1 MEKQGWKA
9 GQGLGRDGTGITKA
23 IQMVS
28 SGKKGQPG
36 RGKIVD
42 KNKKRSDPSAV
53 AASEVVVM
61 RGIVDGKRDVEHAEL
76 LQKVG
81 DEYKRYGRVVQ
92 IVIRWED
99 EIEEEGDREK
109 ARVYV
114 LFADA
119 GSALMVSFLHHYI
132 RRDTRANGI
141 QAVNGLQRREIF
153 EGNKTTTEFYS
164 KEKFEE
170 MVFE

>member
-9 GQGLGRDGTGITKA
+9 GQGLGRDGSGITKA

-42 KNKKRSDPSAV
+42 KNRNKQRRRDDAH
-53 AASEVVVM
+53 AADRSEVVVM
-61 RGIVDGKRDVEHAEL
+61 RGIVDGKRRLFDHADL

-81 DEYKRYGRVVQ
+81 DEYKRYGQVVR
-92 IVIRWED
+92 IVICWDDDDDQEAAED
-99 EIEEEGDREK
+99 IER

-114 LFADA
+114 LFANQE
-119 GSALMVSFLHHYI
+119 SALMVSPPPL
-132 RRDTRANGI
+132 
-141 QAVNGLQRREIF
+141 RECR
-153 EGNKTTTEFYS
+153 GC
-164 KEKFEE
+164 
-170 MVFE
+170 

>member
-9 GQGLGRDGTGITKA
+9 GRGLGRDGSGITKA

-28 SGKKGQPG
+28 SGKKGQAG

-42 KNKKRSDPSAV
+42 KNKRREDRRNAER
-53 AASEVVVM
+53 SEVVVM
-61 RGIVDGKRDVEHAEL
+61 RGIIDGKRSLFDHTEL

-92 IVIRWED
+92 IVIEWDDDDDD
-99 EIEEEGDREK
+99 ESENAEEGSEK

-114 LFADA
+114 LFADE
-119 GSALMVSFLHHYI
+119 GSAQMVCVCLI
-132 RRDTRANGI
+132 IMCVDGMLTR
-141 QAVNGLQRREIF
+141 V
-153 EGNKTTTEFYS
+153 
-164 KEKFEE
+164 
-170 MVFE
+170 